1 MQSGKIVAAGTS
13 LRLKSEL
20 GKGYRL
26 TLASPS
32 EPTTTNPPADSATLE
47 SAMDGQVIWRI
58 ENAAE
63 LGQVIKWAN
72 EMEKNGQREEE
83 HAIQIRAWEI
93 GMPTLEDVLLERKL
107 F

>member
-1 MQSGKIVAAGTS
+1 MQSGKIVASGTS

-26 TLASPS
+26 TLTSPS
-32 EPTTTNPPADSATLE
+32 EPNTTKPPVASATLE
-47 SAMDGQVIWRI
+47 TVKDGQIIWRI

-63 LGQVIKWAN
+63 LGQVVQWAN
-72 EMEKNGQREEE
+72 EMEKNGKKEEQG
-83 HAIQIRAWEI
+83 IQIRSWEI
-93 GMPTLEDVLLERKL
+93 SMPTLEDVLLEKKL